1 MKRII
6 LNQIPNEILN
16 DTRLIEATAILPK
29 NYNFEVP
36 KTIWKIRNSNSKR
49 GNNLFLIYFIF
60 LNFINIFLI

>member
-49 GNNLFLIYFIF
+49 GNNLFLIYFFF
-60 LNFINIFLI
+60 LNFINIF